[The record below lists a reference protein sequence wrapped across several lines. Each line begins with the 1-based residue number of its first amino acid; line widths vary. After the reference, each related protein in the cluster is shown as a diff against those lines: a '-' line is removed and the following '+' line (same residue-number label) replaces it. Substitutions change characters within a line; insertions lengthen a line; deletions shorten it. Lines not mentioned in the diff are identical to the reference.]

1 MSEDYNDNR
10 TIQAQSSETI
20 SGDGGGGSGIT
31 PDMDYVCLLYTSDAA
46 DE

>member
-20 SGDGGGGSGIT
+20 SGDGGGG
-31 PDMDYVCLLYTSDAA
+31 VRNYT
-46 DE
+46 